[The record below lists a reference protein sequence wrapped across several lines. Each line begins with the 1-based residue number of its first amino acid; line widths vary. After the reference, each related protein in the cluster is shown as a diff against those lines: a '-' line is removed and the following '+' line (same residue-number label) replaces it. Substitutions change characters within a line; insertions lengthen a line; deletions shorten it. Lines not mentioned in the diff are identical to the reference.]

1 MFDQCRAR
9 RNTTGMRNRNP
20 FLKSGLSLLEMMLVV
35 VLVAIVASII
45 MVRISDSTDTAKCK
59 ACQHNR
65 AELNA
70 AIERFGVESGTYP
83 TDLSDLAVPTYF
95 PGGVPVCPATGA
107 AYSMNSTTHRID
119 GHSSNTLP
127 GDH

>member
-1 MFDQCRAR
+1 
-9 RNTTGMRNRNP
+9 MRNRYP

-35 VLVAIVASII
+35 MLVAVVASII
-45 MVRISDSTDTAKCK
+45 MVRISSSTDAAKCK
-59 ACQHNR
+59 ACHHNR

-70 AIERFGVESGTYP
+70 AIERFGVETGSYP
-83 TDLSDLAVPTYF
+83 SSLADLAVPSYF
-95 PGGVPVCPATGA
+95 PGGVPVCPASSA

>member
-1 MFDQCRAR
+1 
-9 RNTTGMRNRNP
+9 MRNRFS

-65 AELNA
+65 SELNA
-70 AIERFGVESGTYP
+70 AIERYGVETGSYP
-83 TDLSDLAVPTYF
+83 SNLNDLAVPAYF
-95 PGGVPVCPATGA
+95 PGGVPVCPASGA
-107 AYSMNSTTHRID
+107 AYSVNSTSHRID
-119 GHSSNTLP
+119 GHSSNNLP